1 VRKILSL
8 AVVGLTIAGCGGGN
22 DEAAGAGDPPSVVV
36 TTTILGDI
44 VRQIVGEQADVQ
56 VLMPVGADPHEFAV
70 SSRQAEAMEDADLLV
85 VNGAGFEQAIEEVID
100 AAIDAGAPHFALT
113 DHVALFPAGLRGDEL
128 EEHADESA
136 DEHAEHGA
144 FDPHV
149 WTDPSRVA
157 TAVEALGAVLAA
169 LDGVDAA
176 AVEQAAVDY
185 VAELRALDAEIDGFL
200 DSIPIE
206 RRVLVTNH
214 EVFGYFAER
223 YGFEVIGAVI
233 PSVSTQVEA
242 SARQLEQL
250 AEQIEAAG
258 VPAIFVETSGASDLA
273 EALAEQVGDG
283 VELVELYTESL
294 GEPGSNADTYIG
306 LMRTDAE
313 RIAAALTAG

>member
-1 VRKILSL
+1 MRKILSL
-8 AVVGLTIAGCGGGN
+8 AVLGLAVTGCGGG
-22 DEAAGAGDPPSVVV
+22 DDAAGAGNRPSVVV

-70 SSRQAEAMEDADLLV
+70 SSRQAEAMEEADLLV

-100 AAIDAGAPHFALT
+100 AAVDAGAPHFALT
-113 DHVALFPAGLRGDEL
+113 DHVALLPAGLHGDERD
-128 EEHADESA
+128 EHADESA
-136 DEHAEHGA
+136 EEHGEHGA

-157 TAVEALGAVLAA
+157 TAVEALGAGLAE
-169 LDGVDAA
+169 LDGVDAV
-176 AVEQAAVDY
+176 AVEQAADVY
-185 VAELRALDAEIDGFL
+185 AAELRELDAEIAGL
-200 DSIPIE
+200 LEPIPVE

-223 YGFEVIGAVI
+223 YGFGVIGAVI
-233 PSVSTQVEA
+233 PSVSTQAEA

-250 AEQIEAAG
+250 AEQIDAAG
-258 VPAIFVETSGASDLA
+258 VPAIFVETSGATDLA
-273 EALAEQVGDG
+273 EALAEQVGGD

-294 GEPGSNADTYIG
+294 GEPGSGADTYIG

-313 RIAAALTAG
+313 RIAAALTPG